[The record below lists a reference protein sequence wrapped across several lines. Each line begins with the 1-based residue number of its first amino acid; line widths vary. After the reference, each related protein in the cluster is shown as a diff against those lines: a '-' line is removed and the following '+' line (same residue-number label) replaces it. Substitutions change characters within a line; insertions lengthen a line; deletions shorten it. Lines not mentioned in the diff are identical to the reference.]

1 MRSEVLDEIRG
12 TGDTTLQGYVD
23 KWLNS
28 EAARIADAYDFP
40 ELTTRWYCTLSITAP
55 TPQVWAPYELTA
67 VPRDFLKIMNA
78 HLIDT
83 ANAEDQPQYNL
94 EVVPS
99 FEFHRLITKVN
110 PPSSGSPTRVCLR
123 RIEGAAEHGYLPRT
137 GTAGIRV
144 VSSATTGESATI
156 NVGATYYANA
166 NRTDIRKAQT
176 TASLASAT
184 PVAITTDTVYGIIS
198 LSVTGDS
205 VGRLTFDNTAGTIV
219 YAVTLP
225 WERTASYMVLGFN
238 NVPNVLQDYY
248 TATLVASGTGIRVC
262 SSDTEAADTL
272 VTVTYYTNAAKT
284 TTLDVYNASALT
296 STQETLVAGAHYGV
310 KAITISGTAPTGTIT
325 VSGNWA
331 VLEVTYVAAAP
342 SLSTLD
348 FHCTAKRSMQ
358 YMSQTSDT
366 LQPLPSVVQDICMTR
381 AKVRGLKLKEDS
393 DWKNLELE
401 AQRLER
407 LLIHSYN
414 FQSLEEPRM
423 VMY

>member
-1 MRSEVLDEIRG
+1 VLDEVRG

-28 EAARIADAYDFP
+28 EAARLVDAYDFP
-40 ELTTRWYCTLSITAP
+40 ELMTRWYATLSTTAP

-67 VPRDFLKIMNA
+67 VPRDMVKLMNA
-78 HLIDT
+78 HIIDT
-83 ANAEDQPQYNL
+83 ANTSSQPKRDL

-99 FEFHRLITKVN
+99 FEFHRLISTVN
-110 PPSSGSPTRVCLR
+110 PPTSGKPSRVCLR
-123 RIEGAAEHGYLPRT
+123 RIEGAAEHGYAPRT

-144 VSSATTGESATI
+144 LSSAGAAESATV
-156 NVGATYYANA
+156 NVGATYYADA

-184 PVAITTDTVYGIIS
+184 PVAVTTDTVYGIIS
-198 LSVTGDS
+198 LSATGDS

-238 NVPNVLQDYY
+238 VLPDL
-248 TATLVASGTGIRVC
+248 AT
-262 SSDTEAADTL
+262 
-272 VTVTYYTNAAKT
+272 Y
-284 TTLDVYNASALT
+284 
-296 STQETLVAGAHYGV
+296 
-310 KAITISGTAPTGTIT
+310 
-325 VSGNWA
+325 
-331 VLEVTYVAAAP
+331 
-342 SLSTLD
+342 D
-348 FHCTAKRSMQ
+348 FHATYKRSMQ
-358 YMSQTSDT
+358 YLSQTSDT

-381 AKVRGLKLKEDS
+381 AKIRGLKMKEDA

-414 FQSLEEPRM
+414 FQTLEEPRM